1 MKLKLGVFDDHD
13 IVIQGVKAGFEK
25 DADIDVVWAGNKLS
39 DINDAIDTLQ
49 QLDVLLCDVVGT
61 DFDGYDVFRW
71 LKTNVPSLK
80 VIAYTSLNST
90 LLIDYLLE
98 YSIKGYVSKQ
108 EKMPQIIE
116 AVKDVASGKLYFPED
131 CKNLLSNFRPEKPQ
145 EITSREL
152 EILQLIASEW
162 KSSEIAK
169 KCNISISTVENHR
182 KNIFRK
188 LEVSNV
194 AGMVSVARDIGYLK

>member
-1 MKLKLGVFDDHD
+1 MKIKLGVFDDHD
-13 IVIQGVKAGFEK
+13 IIIKGVQSSFEK
-25 DADIDVVWAGNKLS
+25 DNEIDVLWFGNDFS
-39 DINDAIDTLQ
+39 DIYNGINSLQ
-49 QLDVLLCDVVGT
+49 SLDILLCDVVGT
-61 DFDGYDVFRW
+61 DFDGYEVFKW

-98 YSIKGYVSKQ
+98 YNIKGYLSKL
-108 EKMPQIIE
+108 EKTPQIKKV
-116 AVKDVASGKLYFPED
+116 VKDIAAGKLHFPED
-131 CKNLLSNFRPEKPQ
+131 CKALLTNYRVEKPQ

-152 EILQLIASEW
+152 EILQLIAKEW